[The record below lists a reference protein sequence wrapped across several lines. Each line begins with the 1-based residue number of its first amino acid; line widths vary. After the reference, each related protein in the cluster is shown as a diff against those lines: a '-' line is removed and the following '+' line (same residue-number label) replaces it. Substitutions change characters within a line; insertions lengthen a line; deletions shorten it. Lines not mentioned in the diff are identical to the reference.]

1 MSKIQDIVFKN
12 LKFSS
17 TKKTTGMR
25 FLQVFNE
32 KKNLEIKL
40 PKLRIPFD
48 VKLNLYNQLELNLSL
63 GTDSDLINKFK
74 EFDEQMVLFAKE
86 NSWGL
91 QEPFE
96 YTPVLKPSKDN
107 KYPPTIRIKFSIKEN
122 VVETSFYDAS
132 RNKMDVNSIEDV
144 ISALKMGTEVK
155 SAISCV
161 GVWLRDSNKFGVTF
175 KLTQVQIQAK
185 KEVKQIDEEYL
196 FESDEDDFSDQE
208 LLIDE

>member
-1 MSKIQDIVFKN
+1 MSKIQDIDFKN

-40 PKLRIPFD
+40 PKLKVIFNTR
-48 VKLNLYNQLELNLSL
+48 LNLYNQLELNLSL
-63 GTDSDLINKFK
+63 GNDSELINKFK
-74 EFDEQMVLFAKE
+74 EFDEQMIQFAKE
-86 NSWGL
+86 HNWGV

-96 YTPVLKPSKDN
+96 YTPVLKASKDN
-107 KYPPTIRIKFSIKEN
+107 KYPPTLRIKFSIKDDI
-122 VVETSFYDAS
+122 VDTSFYDAS
-132 RNKMDVNSIEDV
+132 RNKMEVNTVEDV
-144 ISALKMGTEVK
+144 IKHLVQGTEVK

-161 GVWLRDSNKFGVTF
+161 GVWLRDANKFGVTF

-185 KEVKQIDEEYL
+185 KEVKNEEYL
-196 FESDEDDFSDQE
+196 FESDDDNFEDQE
-208 LLIDE
+208 LMIDE